1 MTEATELADL
11 LTTASR
17 TGAVCE
23 LDVDGVGAVT
33 LNADQVV
40 QAGSA
45 FKIAVALEVYC
56 QASTGDLDLN
66 EHLRFNA
73 ERVPV
78 TDGTIG
84 QAIDLMLRL
93 SDNAASNALLH
104 RVTRERIMTR
114 LASLDL
120 THTTVSHDVLAE
132 VAGITTRLDTLAHTV
147 GYLAGTRSP
156 RSSTT
161 DATRTSLTA

>member
-1 MTEATELADL
+1 MCNGRSMTEATELADL

-17 TGAVCE
+17 TGAVCV
-23 LDVDGVGAVT
+23 LDLDRDGAVT
-33 LNADQVV
+33 LNADHVV

-56 QASTGDLDLN
+56 QASAGQLDLN
-66 EHLRFNA
+66 EHLRFTA
-73 ERVPV
+73 ERAPLI
-78 TDGTIG
+78 DGTIE

-114 LASLDL
+114 LASLGLD
-120 THTTVSHDVLAE
+120 SHHG
-132 VAGITTRLDTLAHTV
+132 VARRPGRGGRYH
-147 GYLAGTRSP
+147 R
-156 RSSTT
+156 
-161 DATRTSLTA
+161 AT